1 MSFEQLNEPDTGVKG
16 WYQSYLCRLFRA
28 LSGKEKVLTSNP
40 WRNEKFASVSL
51 DAIDRKF
58 LPGTEQEVDF
68 IIKELGAAIGSA
80 ILDIGCGAG
89 RHSIELSK
97 SGYVVTGIDISPTM
111 LANAKQRAEQ
121 NNVKLTLLEG
131 DILKLSGFLNGQ
143 ADTFHGAI
151 CICESGLGSL
161 GWQKDLA
168 VLRVIHNCLSD
179 GAKLILTTFNGL
191 KKYRGERIK
200 AKSFDFLNGVVHW
213 QLPDDW
219 DDAGEKLE
227 EFQRVYIPSEM
238 KMLCE
243 MAGFSDIEILGCK
256 PGEFKRKPLE
266 PDDTEMMIVCKKSA
280 DNH

>member
-1 MSFEQLNEPDTGVKG
+1 L
-16 WYQSYLCRLFRA
+16 
-28 LSGKEKVLTSNP
+28 LSGKEKVLNSNP
-40 WRNEKFASVSL
+40 WRNDKFASESL

-97 SGYVVTGIDISPTM
+97 SGYVVTGVDISPTM
-111 LANAKQRAEQ
+111 LAKAKLRAKQSD
-121 NNVKLTLLEG
+121 VMLTLLEG
-131 DILKLSGFLNGQ
+131 DILKLSDFLQCQ
-143 ADTFHGAI
+143 ADSFNGAI

-161 GWQKDLA
+161 GWQKDLSI
-168 VLRVIHNCLSD
+168 LRVIHDCLSD
-179 GAKLILTTFNGL
+179 GAKLILTTFNGI

-200 AKSFDFLNGVVHW
+200 AKSFDFLNGQVHW

-219 DDAGEKLE
+219 DDTGEKLE
-227 EFQRVYIPSEM
+227 DFQRVYIPSEM

-243 MAGFSDIEILGCK
+243 LAGFSDIEILGCK

-266 PDDTEMMIVCKKSA
+266 PDDTEMMIVCTKQA

>member
-1 MSFEQLNEPDTGVKG
+1 MSQLNSP
-16 WYQSYLCRLFRA
+16 
-28 LSGKEKVLTSNP
+28 LSGKGTVLISNP
-40 WRNEKFASVSL
+40 WRNEKFASESL
-51 DAIDRKF
+51 DSIDRKF
-58 LPGTEQEVDF
+58 LPGTKQEVDF
-68 IIKELGAAIGSA
+68 IIKELEADTGAA

-89 RHSIELSK
+89 RHSIELAK
-97 SGYVVTGIDISPTM
+97 SGYVVTGIDVSPTM

-121 NNVKLTLLEG
+121 SNVKLVLLED
-131 DILKLSGFLNGQ
+131 DILKLSDFLNGQ
-143 ADTFHGAI
+143 TDTFYGAI

-200 AKSFDFLNGVVHW
+200 AKSFDFLNGLVHW

-219 DDAGEKLE
+219 DNTGEKLE

-243 MAGFSDIEILGCK
+243 MAGFSDVEILGCK